1 MDEKQVAVRA
11 QITGRVQGVWYRGW
25 AEQQANE
32 LGLFGWVRNRKEGS
46 VEALFIGPQT
56 AVDEMLRLCED
67 GPEHAVVEKVDTETA
82 QGLAPRRFEIKPTV

>member
-67 GPEHAVVEKVDTETA
+67 GPDHAVVEKVGTETA